1 MVSNHPISNKM
12 VTFAAKR
19 RKGSVTVNV
28 NSMEVPFVFGKI
40 ANGKD
45 FTDRTIDAEKLRS
58 NFRGLVNTIIISP
71 RRWGK
76 TSLVNHAL
84 EQMRDDKGYLICKV
98 DIFNCRT
105 EAQFYQ
111 AYVNAILKASYSK
124 MNEFLEAAKKYV
136 GSFGPKLTLSDSS
149 QQYELALGVDFKDR
163 QYSCDEIL
171 DLPQKIA
178 VEKGKK
184 FIVCIDEFQNVNT
197 YDDTLG
203 FQRKLRSHWQ
213 THDKVGYCMF
223 GSKRHMLLDIF
234 SNYEMPFYKFGDI
247 MFLDKISEA
256 DWVKFLVARFE
267 NTGKSISEDAARDI
281 ARKVECHPYYVQQLA
296 QLTWLRTQKSC
307 DCRIVDDAFESLVGQ
322 LSLLFANIIDTL
334 TAKQIS
340 FLLAVSNGEKNF
352 SSHDVLTKYNL
363 GTSANI
369 KNLRKAMQDKDL
381 IDVMPD
387 AVMMQDPVFAYWL
400 RKEFAGKN

>member
-1 MVSNHPISNKM
+1 MDI
-12 VTFAAKR
+12 
-19 RKGSVTVNV
+19 
-28 NSMEVPFVFGKI
+28 PFVFGKI
-40 ANGKD
+40 ADGED
-45 FTDRTIDAEKLRS
+45 FTDREQDTEKLVN

-84 EQMRDDKGYLICKV
+84 ERLGDDKDYFVCKV

-111 AYVNAILKASYSK
+111 TYVNAILKASCSK
-124 MNEFLEAAKKYV
+124 MDEFIEAAKKYV

-149 QQYELALGVDFKDR
+149 LQYELALGIDFKDK
-163 QYSCDEIL
+163 QYSYDEIL
-171 DLPQKIA
+171 DLPQTIA
-178 VEKGKK
+178 LEKGKK
-184 FIVCIDEFQNVNT
+184 FIVCIDEFQNVST
-197 YDDTLG
+197 YEDSLG

-213 THDKVGYCMF
+213 MHNKVGYCMF

-247 MFLDKISEA
+247 MFLDKISED
-256 DWVKFLVARFE
+256 DWVRFLVGRFE
-267 NTGKSISEDAARDI
+267 NTGKQIADETARHLS
-281 ARKVECHPYYVQQLA
+281 RLVECHPYYVQQLA
-296 QLTWLRTQKSC
+296 QLAWLRTVKVC
-307 DCRIVDDAFESLVGQ
+307 EVKTVDEAFDALVGQ

-340 FLLAVSNGEKNF
+340 FLQAVASGERNF
-352 SSHDVLTKYNL
+352 SSRDVLAKYEL

-369 KNLRKAMQDKDL
+369 KNLRKALQDKDL
-381 IDVMPD
+381 IDVMPE
-387 AVMMQDPVFAYWL
+387 ATMIQDPVFAYWI
-400 RKEFAGKN
+400 KNVY

>member
-1 MVSNHPISNKM
+1 MDI
-12 VTFAAKR
+12 
-19 RKGSVTVNV
+19 
-28 NSMEVPFVFGKI
+28 PFVFGKI
-40 ANGKD
+40 ADGED
-45 FTDRTIDAEKLRS
+45 FTDRVVDTEKLKN

-84 EQMRDDKGYLICKV
+84 EQMGDDKEYLVCKV

-111 AYVNAILKASYSK
+111 TYVNAILKASYSK
-124 MNEFLEAAKKYV
+124 MDEFIEAAKKYV
-136 GSFGPKLTLSDSS
+136 GSFGPKLTLSDCSM
-149 QQYELALGVDFKDR
+149 QYELALGVDFKDK
-163 QYSCDEIL
+163 QYSYDEIL

-178 VEKGKK
+178 LEKGKK
-184 FIVCIDEFQNVNT
+184 FIVCIDEFQNVSS
-197 YDDTLG
+197 YDDSLG

-213 THDKVGYCMF
+213 THNRVGYCMF

-247 MFLDKISEA
+247 MFLDKIGEE
-256 DWVKFLVARFE
+256 DWVKFIVSRFADTGKNISESVARLI
-267 NTGKSISEDAARDI
+267 TL
-281 ARKVECHPYYVQQLA
+281 KVDCHPYYVQQLS
-296 QLTWLRTQKSC
+296 QLAWLRTKKNCKDS
-307 DCRIVDDAFESLVGQ
+307 IVDEAFESLVGQ
-322 LSLLFANIIDTL
+322 LSLLFSNLVDSL

-340 FLLAVSNGEKNF
+340 FLQAVAYGEKNF
-352 SSHDVLTKYNL
+352 SSREVLTKYQL

-369 KNLRKAMQDKDL
+369 KNLKKAMQDKEL

-387 AVMMQDPVFAYWL
+387 VITLQDPVFAYWL
-400 RKEFAGKN
+400 KEKYSTKNN

>member
-1 MVSNHPISNKM
+1 MII
-12 VTFAAKR
+12 FAAESAGNGTKICYII
-19 RKGSVTVNV
+19 VNII
-28 NSMEVPFVFGKI
+28 NMDIPFVFGKI
-40 ANGKD
+40 ADGAD
-45 FTDRTIDAEKLRS
+45 FTDRTIDTEKLKA

-84 EQMRDDKGYLICKV
+84 EQMGDDKDYLVCKV

-111 AYVNAILKASYSK
+111 TYVNAILKASYTK
-124 MNEFLEAAKKYV
+124 MDEFLEAAKKYV
-136 GSFGPKLTLSDSS
+136 GSFGPKLTLSDCS
-149 QQYELALGVDFKDR
+149 QQYELALGVDFKDK

-178 VEKGKK
+178 VEKNKK

-213 THDKVGYCMF
+213 THNRVGYCMF

-247 MFLDKISEA
+247 MFLDKISEE
-256 DWVKFLVARFE
+256 DWVKFLIGRFE
-267 NTGKSISEDAARDI
+267 DTGKHITEDTARHL
-281 ARKVECHPYYVQQLA
+281 AQRVECHPYYVQQLA
-296 QLTWLRTQKSC
+296 QLSWLRAKRNCTT
-307 DCRIVDDAFESLVGQ
+307 DIVDAAYDALVGQ

-352 SSHDVLTKYNL
+352 SSRDVLTKYQL

-387 AVMMQDPVFAYWL
+387 AVTMQDPVFAYWL
-400 RKEFAGKN
+400 REKYV